1 MKEIIKSKE
10 ITFPKLSKNNDKQF
24 MNLLSVE
31 FDFGSVND
39 VDYDSEPGS
48 RIYVITSTNEYMV
61 RLWDIIENHSQYTM
75 TIRYS
80 IFVD

>member
-1 MKEIIKSKE
+1 MKEIIESKE
-10 ITFPKLSKNNDKQF
+10 ITFPKLLKNNDKQF
-24 MNLLSVE
+24 MNLLSIE
-31 FDFGSVND
+31 FDFGYIHD

-48 RIYVITSTNEYMV
+48 RIYVITPTNEYMV
-61 RLWDIIENHSQYTM
+61 RLWDIIENHSQDTM

>member
-1 MKEIIKSKE
+1 MREIIESKE
-10 ITFPKLSKNNDKQF
+10 ITFPILKKDNDKQF
-24 MNLLSVE
+24 MNLLSIE
-31 FDFGSVND
+31 FDFGYIHD

-48 RIYVITSTNEYMV
+48 RIYVITPEKEYMV
-61 RLWDIIENHSQYTM
+61 RLWDIEENHTQKTL